1 MHAWSYIVRSLALD
15 LLEASLG
22 YLNCL
27 YDAEYSMLNKI
38 AAISEWQSYRL
49 HYNKQV
55 YIVSPWHTQH
65 RKRSFTHAACHYFA
79 NICCVC
85 NM

>member
-1 MHAWSYIVRSLALD
+1 MHAWSHIVRSLALE

-22 YLNCL
+22 YLNYL

-49 HYNKQV
+49 RYNKQV
-55 YIVSPWHTQH
+55 YSVSLAYT
-65 RKRSFTHAACHYFA
+65 A
-79 NICCVC
+79 
-85 NM
+85 

>member
-1 MHAWSYIVRSLALD
+1 MHAWSYIARSLALE
-15 LLEASLG
+15 LLEASLR

-55 YIVSPWHTQH
+55 YRVSLSYT
-65 RKRSFTHAACHYFA
+65 A
-79 NICCVC
+79 
-85 NM
+85 